1 MCVHVSWKKRDHA
14 KERKKDVILVVKI
27 KYIFN
32 KWQWVIK
39 KNISL
44 RVMLDFLK
52 IKYYKLRKLKMK
64 VINDMDLF
72 ITTND
77 MDLFIAIT
85 LFFSSTMHTVMLYL
99 I

>member
-1 MCVHVSWKKRDHA
+1 
-14 KERKKDVILVVKI
+14 
-27 KYIFN
+27 
-32 KWQWVIK
+32 
-39 KNISL
+39 
-44 RVMLDFLK
+44 MLDFLK

>member
-1 MCVHVSWKKRDHA
+1 MVMG
-14 KERKKDVILVVKI
+14 
-27 KYIFN
+27 Y
-32 KWQWVIK
+32 K

-72 ITTND
+72 IVIND
-77 MDLFIAIT
+77 MDLFIVII
-85 LFFSSTMHTVMLYL
+85 FFLV
-99 I
+99 

>member
-1 MCVHVSWKKRDHA
+1 MRKRD
-14 KERKKDVILVVKI
+14 RKMLYWLLKSN
-27 KYIFN
+27 IFLIN
-32 KWQWVIK
+32 GNGLYK

-64 VINDMDLF
+64 VINDMDIF

>member
-1 MCVHVSWKKRDHA
+1 MA
-14 KERKKDVILVVKI
+14 MG
-27 KYIFN
+27 Y
-32 KWQWVIK
+32 K

-85 LFFSSTMHTVMLYL
+85 LFLVQQCIL
-99 I
+99 

>member
-1 MCVHVSWKKRDHA
+1 MA
-14 KERKKDVILVVKI
+14 MG
-27 KYIFN
+27 Y
-32 KWQWVIK
+32 K

-85 LFFSSTMHTVMLYL
+85 LF
-99 I
+99 